1 MARKLFIAATGQNS
15 GKTTTSLSLMY
26 MARKK
31 YKRVGF
37 IKPIGP
43 KPSEFNGIEADKDA
57 IVMARV
63 YGLEADLALMSPFVL
78 KPGDTRKFLDGEI
91 SSDLIRQKIRCAI
104 EILEE
109 KNDFLII
116 EGAGHSGV
124 GSVVGFGN
132 AQIAR
137 EFDAPVLMV
146 AGGGLGDV
154 IDSMHLNLALFE
166 KFQVSVRALLANKII
181 PEKRDRNL
189 RYLNQAFADLS
200 IKVIGG
206 FNYQPILANPT
217 LRRVSTVLN
226 VPLCSATDDEA
237 QRIAHHIQIGAASTQ
252 RVTELLGDSSLVV
265 VNRSRDEL
273 LVTLAN
279 LYQIAEYK
287 EKIAGLVI
295 PGIGEVSR
303 ITQTILDRS
312 GIPYIRVHRSTSEVF
327 ATLSEDVSKI
337 TAEDTHKIS
346 LIQELA
352 DFRFDFDTID
362 GLLD

>member
-15 GKTTTSLSLMY
+15 GKTTTSLSLMH

-43 KPSEFNGIEADKDA
+43 KPSEFKGIVADKDA

-63 YGLEADLALMSPFVL
+63 YGLESDLSLMSPFVL
-78 KPGDTRKFLDGEI
+78 SPGDTRRFFDGEL
-91 SSDLIRQKIRCAI
+91 SAESIRQRIQNAI

-124 GSVVGFGN
+124 GSVLGFSN

-137 EFDAPVLMV
+137 QFDASVLMV

-154 IDSMHLNLALFE
+154 VDSVHLNLALFE
-166 KFQVSVRALLANKII
+166 KHQASVRAILTNKII

-189 RYLNQAFADLS
+189 KYLSQAFSGLP

-217 LRRVSTVLN
+217 LRRVSNVLN
-226 VPLCSATDDEA
+226 VPLCSASEAEA

-252 RVTELLGDSSLVV
+252 RVTELLGNSSLVV

-295 PGIGEVSR
+295 PGIGDVSR

-312 GIPYIRVHRSTSEVF
+312 GIPYIRVNRSTSEVF
-327 ATLSEDVSKI
+327 AILSEDVSKI
-337 TAEDTHKIS
+337 TAEDTHKID

-352 DFRFDFDTID
+352 ELRFDFDSID
-362 GLLD
+362 ALLD

>member
-1 MARKLFIAATGQNS
+1 MARKIFIAATGQNS
-15 GKTTTSLSLMY
+15 GKTTTSLSLMH

-43 KPSEFNGIEADKDA
+43 KPSAYAGLAADKDA

-63 YGLEADLALMSPFVL
+63 YGLEADLAQMSPFVL
-78 KPGDTRKFLDGEI
+78 NPGDTRRFFDGELNG
-91 SSDLIRQKIRCAI
+91 DAIRQKIQDAI
-104 EILEE
+104 EILDE

-124 GSVVGFGN
+124 GSVLGFGN
-132 AQIAR
+132 AQIAKQ
-137 EFDAPVLMV
+137 FDASVLMV
-146 AGGGLGDV
+146 AGGGLGNV
-154 IDSMHLNLALFE
+154 VDSVHMNLALFE
-166 KFQVSVRALLANKII
+166 KHQVSVRAILANKIV

-189 RYLNQAFADLS
+189 RYLAQAFDKTPIS
-200 IKVIGG
+200 VIGG

-217 LRRVSTVLN
+217 LRRVSNVLD
-226 VPLCSATDDEA
+226 VPLCSSSDDEA
-237 QRIAHHIQIGAASTQ
+237 QRIAHHVQIGAASTQ

-279 LYQIAEYK
+279 LYQIPGYK

-312 GIPYIRVHRSTSEVF
+312 GIPYMRVHRSTSEVF
-327 ATLSEDVSKI
+327 AILSEDVSKI

-352 DFRFDFDTID
+352 EKRFDFDTID
-362 GLLD
+362 ALFD

>member
-15 GKTTTSLSLMY
+15 GKTTTSLSLMH

-43 KPSEFNGIEADKDA
+43 KPSEYDGVEADKDA

-63 YGLEADLALMSPFVL
+63 YGLESDLALMSPFVL
-78 KPGDTRKFLDGEI
+78 KPGDTRRFFDGEI
-91 SSDLIRQKIRCAI
+91 SAASIREKIQRAF
-104 EILEE
+104 EILDA

-124 GSVVGFGN
+124 GSVLGFGN
-132 AQIAR
+132 AQIANA
-137 EFDAPVLMV
+137 FDAPVLMV

-154 IDSMHLNLALFE
+154 VDSVHLNLALFE
-166 KFQVSVRALLANKII
+166 KHQAKVCAVLSNKII

-189 RYLNQAFADLS
+189 LYLKQAFDG
-200 IKVIGG
+200 IPIQVIGG

-217 LRRVSTVLN
+217 LRRVSHIFD

-237 QRIAHHIQIGAASTQ
+237 QRIAHHLQIAAASTQ
-252 RVTELLGDSSLVV
+252 RVTELLRESSLVV

-273 LVTLAN
+273 LVTLAT
-279 LYQIAEYK
+279 LYQIPEYK
-287 EKIAGLVI
+287 KKIAGLVI
-295 PGIGEVSR
+295 PGVGEVSR

-312 GIPYIRVHRSTSEVF
+312 SIPYIRVNRSTSEIF

-337 TAEDTHKIS
+337 TAEDTHKIA

-352 DFRFDFDTID
+352 EFRFDFETID
-362 GLLD
+362 SLLD